1 MNSASQPMPPA
12 QPLRREHSAPPGKL
26 LPLSPPGGQP
36 RSELSDAAVVSRS
49 WGMAFATL
57 VSRITGFAKIVLL
70 AATLGA
76 ALSSAFSVANQL
88 PNLIAALVLEATF
101 TAIFVPV
108 LARAEQDDADG
119 GAAFVRRL
127 VTLATTVLLVATLLS
142 VAAAP
147 LLVRLMLGRE
157 PAVNE
162 PLTTALAYLLLPQV
176 ICYGLSA
183 MLMAILNTRN
193 VFGPPAWAPVVNN
206 VVAIATMG
214 VYLAVPGPLSVDP
227 VRMGNAKLL
236 VLGIG
241 TTLGVV
247 TQTAVLLM
255 AIRRQRIS
263 LRPLWGIDERLKS
276 FGAMAAAMVFYVL
289 ISQLGLV
296 VTNQIASTAA
306 ASGPAIYNYTWQVL
320 MLPYGMIG
328 VTVLTVVMPRLSRNA
343 AADDIPS
350 VLADLSLASRLT
362 LITLIPAVAFMT
374 VGGSAIGSA
383 LFAYGNFGELDA
395 SYLGTA
401 ITLSAFTLIPY
412 ALVLLQLRVFYA
424 REQPWI
430 PIVMIVVV
438 TTVKIIA
445 SLLMPHITDNND
457 LVAGYLG
464 LANGVA
470 FLAGAIT
477 GYYLLRNALRPAGGH
492 LLGTAEVRT
501 ILVTITASLLAGLI
515 AHVVDQLLGLNRLTA
530 FGGGAGSLLRLFV
543 LSVIMVPILAAVML
557 RAQVPEALAALAT
570 FRGWIGSNPAAARQR
585 DPVRSAPR
593 EAVSPPSSSVTPLM
607 GAVSPARKSMKVAA
621 RKAVTPDQL
630 SRPGVVTYPEHRNS
644 STPGEYPVQDPI
656 RRGAPEQVAGAGMGK
671 GPGMTDGPSDN
682 ASSKPVSEADLP
694 RRAGPDGTV
703 LPRER
708 LGEPP
713 AEGVPPAQAAAR
725 STSSPTGSD
734 GPAPPRTTPRAAS
747 SPAVDDFQPDIPPDL
762 HSGPVA
768 APLASAISARPNGP
782 NGDASADLD
791 LGPVDFDDAGD
802 PIEFDAPR
810 EPAPT
815 GSDGPAPPR
824 TASRAASSPEWSPL
838 QDDIHLVPGASI
850 AGGRY
855 RLLVFH
861 GGAPRLQFW
870 QALDTALDRQV
881 ALTFVDPDG
890 TLSDDQLR
898 EILSRTLRLSRID
911 KRGIARVL
919 DVIHTGAGGTVV
931 AEWIRG
937 GSLQEVADT
946 SPSAVGAA
954 RAMQTLAAA
963 AEAAHHAGVALSI
976 DHPSRVR
983 VSIEGDVVLAFP
995 ATMPETTPDDDI
1007 RGIGGAL
1014 YALLVNRWPL
1024 PESGVHS
1031 GMAPAPRDP
1040 AGMPIDPGS
1049 MDPDIPFQISA
1060 ATTHSIQ
1067 GDGAIRSAATLL
1079 NLLQQATAVAD
1090 RTELLSPIQEPP
1102 PMPARPSDFRPL
1114 APQDTQARLRRH
1126 RGVMIGIGAGG
1137 AIIVV
1142 ALLVL
1147 ASVLTRMFGDVGSL
1161 DKDQLGL
1168 NSPTTS
1174 SAAGNESAAAGSIV
1188 KPVSATIF
1196 SPGGDPD
1203 NPSQA
1208 GQAIDGNLATAWETD
1223 IYRDAVPFPSFKSGV
1238 GLLLQL
1244 PNPTAVGNVT
1254 IDVASTGTKIQ
1265 IRSSAT
1271 STPATLDDTTALTQP
1286 TPVHPGHNSIPI
1298 KASAPTS
1305 HLLVWISTLGT
1316 TDGKSRAAISE
1327 ITVQAE
1333 S

>member
-1 MNSASQPMPPA
+1 MNSANRPSSSQGPSMPPQSLPSPQA
-12 QPLRREHSAPPGKL
+12 APHLRPEI
-26 LPLSPPGGQP
+26 
-36 RSELSDAAVVSRS
+36 SDATVVSRS

-57 VSRITGFAKIVLL
+57 VSRITGFVRIVLL
-70 AATLGA
+70 AAILGA

-88 PNLIAALVLEATF
+88 PNLVAALVLEATF
-101 TAIFVPV
+101 TAMFVPV
-108 LARAEQDDADG
+108 LVRAEQDDADG
-119 GAAFVRRL
+119 GAAFVRCL
-127 VTLATTVLLVATLLS
+127 VTLATALLLLTTLLS

-157 PAVNE
+157 PEVNE
-162 PLTTALAYLLLPQV
+162 ALTTTFAYLLLPQV
-176 ICYGLSA
+176 IFYGLSSVF
-183 MLMAILNTRN
+183 MAILNTRN

-206 VVAIATMG
+206 VVAIATLG
-214 VYLAVPGPLSVDP
+214 VYLAIPGPLSVDP
-227 VRMGNAKLL
+227 VRMSNAKLL

-241 TTLGVV
+241 TTLGVFA
-247 TQTAVLLM
+247 QAAVLLA
-255 AIRRQRIS
+255 AIRRHHIN
-263 LRPLWGIDERLKS
+263 LRPLWGIDERLKR
-276 FGAMAAAMVFYVL
+276 FGAMAAAMVLYVL
-289 ISQLGLV
+289 ISQLGLI
-296 VTNQIASTAA
+296 VTNQIASRAA
-306 ASGPAIYNYTWQVL
+306 ASGPAVYNYTWLVL
-320 MLPYGMIG
+320 MLPFGMIG

-343 AADDIPS
+343 AADDIPA
-350 VLADLSLASRLT
+350 VLADLSLATRLT
-362 LITLIPAVAFMT
+362 MITLIPTVAFMT
-374 VGGSAIGSA
+374 VGGPAIGSA
-383 LFAYGNFGELDA
+383 LFAYGHFGEVDA

-401 ITLSAFTLIPY
+401 IALSAFALIPY

-424 REQPWI
+424 REQPWT
-430 PIVMIVVV
+430 PIGIIVVI

-445 SLLMPHITDNND
+445 SLLAPHLSDSPD
-457 LVAGYLG
+457 LVAGYLAF
-464 LANGVA
+464 ANGLG
-470 FLAGAIT
+470 FLTGAIA
-477 GYYLLRNALRPAGGH
+477 GYYLLRNALRPPGSH

-501 ILVTITASLLAGLI
+501 ILVTVTASLLAGLI

-530 FGGGAGSLLRLFV
+530 YGGGAGSLLRLFV
-543 LSVIMVPILAAVML
+543 LVVIMLPILAVVML

-570 FRGWIGSNPAAARQR
+570 FRGWIGGSLATARPR
-585 DPVRSAPR
+585 DQVGSSLRG
-593 EAVSPPSSSVTPLM
+593 AVPSPSGSVTPPM
-607 GAVSPARKSMKVAA
+607 GAVSPASKSMDVAA
-621 RKAVTPDQL
+621 HKAATLDQL
-630 SRPGVVTYPEHRNS
+630 PRPGVVTYPEHRNS
-644 STPGEYPVQDPI
+644 SAPGEYPVQDPI
-656 RRGAPEQVAGAGMGK
+656 RRGAPEQVARARMGK
-671 GPGMTDGPSDN
+671 GPGMTDGSSDN
-682 ASSKPVSEADLP
+682 TS
-694 RRAGPDGTV
+694 
-703 LPRER
+703 
-708 LGEPP
+708 
-713 AEGVPPAQAAAR
+713 R
-725 STSSPTGSD
+725 S
-734 GPAPPRTTPRAAS
+734 AS
-747 SPAVDDFQPDIPPDL
+747 SPAADDFQPDIPPDRQI
-762 HSGPVA
+762 GTAA
-768 APLASAISARPNGP
+768 APLASADP
-782 NGDASADLD
+782 D

-802 PIEFDAPR
+802 PIEFHAPR
-810 EPAPT
+810 EPAPAGFDDPSLPSCAGT
-815 GSDGPAPPR
+815 PPR
-824 TASRAASSPEWSPL
+824 PASRPALSPEGSPL
-838 QDDIHLVPGASI
+838 QENIHLVPGASI
-850 AGGRY
+850 ADGRY

-861 GGAPRLQFW
+861 GRAPLLQFW

-890 TLSDDQLR
+890 TLSNDQLR
-898 EILSRTLRLSRID
+898 EILSRTLRLSRTD

-954 RAMQTLAAA
+954 RAMQTLATA

-995 ATMPETTPDDDI
+995 ATMPETTPEDDI

-1031 GMAPAPRDP
+1031 GMAPAPRDS
-1040 AGMPIDPGS
+1040 AGQPIDPSS

-1067 GDGAIRSAATLL
+1067 SDGAIRSAATLS

-1090 RTELLSPIQEPP
+1090 RTELLSPIREPP
-1102 PMPARPSDFRPL
+1102 PVPVRPSGFRPPAL
-1114 APQDTQARLRRH
+1114 EDTRARFRRR
-1126 RGVMIGIGAGG
+1126 RGVMIGVGVGG

-1147 ASVLTRMFGDVGSL
+1147 ASVLTRMFGDVSGL

-1168 NSPTTS
+1168 NSPSASLTS
-1174 SAAGNESAAAGSIV
+1174 SNEPTAAGSIV
-1188 KPVSATIF
+1188 KPVSATVF
-1196 SPGGDPD
+1196 SPGGDAD

-1208 GQAIDGNLATAWETD
+1208 RLAIDGNPTTAWETD
-1223 IYRDAVPFPSFKSGV
+1223 TYRDTVPFPSFKSGV

-1254 IDVASTGTKIQ
+1254 VDVSSTGTKIQ

-1271 STPATLDDTTALTQP
+1271 STPAKLDDTTALTQP
-1286 TPVHPGHNSIPI
+1286 TSVHPGHNSIPV
-1298 KASAPTS
+1298 KASSPTS

-1327 ITVQAE
+1327 ITVQAA